1 MKRHKLA
8 WLNLCQPARNDA
20 ATIDRAYR
28 SSGSRSF
35 ERIVRNPSAYRE
47 KVRRKVNVGLHRDEM
62 IRAARGRPNLVR
74 DRFCAQPRPLIE
86 APAYG
91 QMCMNRLTVPVIEC
105 MAPSSGDSFARPGT
119 HLRHSSMVGGTPSG
133 LKT

>member
-62 IRAARGRPNLVR
+62 IRAARGPPNLVR

-86 APAYG
+86 AGRRPNVHEWAHRAG
-91 QMCMNRLTVPVIEC
+91 NRMHVTEQ
-105 MAPSSGDSFARPGT
+105 R
-119 HLRHSSMVGGTPSG
+119 R
-133 LKT
+133 